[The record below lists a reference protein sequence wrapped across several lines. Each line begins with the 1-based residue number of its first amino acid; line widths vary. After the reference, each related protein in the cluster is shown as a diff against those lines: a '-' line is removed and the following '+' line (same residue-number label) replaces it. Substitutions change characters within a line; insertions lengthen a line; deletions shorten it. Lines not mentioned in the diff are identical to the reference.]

1 MNRILTFV
9 CLLAATGCGGNGGE
23 VVRAD
28 AFKALAEA
36 ESAFGA
42 KDYAKAADAYTR
54 AIEAG
59 GLGGEVLADAH
70 LHRGMARLETGSTDG
85 GAADLDM
92 AEQGSALGPDYLAAR
107 GLLALKH
114 GDRTKAREFYLEAR
128 RSDPRIAIPKEL
140 N

>member
-1 MNRILTFV
+1 MSRVLAFV
-9 CLLAATGCGGNGGE
+9 CLLAATGCGGSGE
-23 VVRAD
+23 ILRAD

-36 ESAFGA
+36 EAAFGA
-42 KDYAKAADAYTR
+42 KDYAKAAEAYSK

-59 GLGGEVLADAH
+59 GLGGDALADAH
-70 LHRGMARLETGSTDG
+70 LRRGVARLETGSTDG
-85 GAADLDM
+85 GAADLDL

-128 RSDPRIAIPKEL
+128 KSDPRIAIPKEL